1 MACYTEQVLPDLH
14 ASTLISAFL
23 TLLEILS
30 IACIPLVLLRR
41 KEPSSTFA
49 WIFVLLAF
57 PALGLVLFWY
67 LGRDRIRRPVRTRL
81 AVSSTMRQRLD
92 DRITGSI
99 AASREARNSLVE
111 SQHVEM
117 RGVMRLATKMG
128 RADLVPGNDVDLL
141 VGAQPTYD
149 ALVAAIDAAQAS
161 VHLEFYAFRRGIVG
175 GRMVDALERAAE
187 RGVKVRL
194 LYDAFG
200 SFGVGRTLRT
210 LKKKGGHAAPFF
222 PIDPIRRA
230 ATMNLRNH
238 RKLVVVDGSIGY
250 CGGINVGDLFVPW
263 RDVMLRI
270 EGPAVAQLQ
279 AVFVEDWFFA
289 TREDLDH
296 DACFPPLEP
305 KGDAILQCVQSG
317 PDTAVEAIHRLY
329 FAAIAAARERVWIST
344 PYFVPDRAVL
354 VALQTAALRG
364 VDVRIVVPAHSNYPI
379 AKWAGESFYDELLG
393 AGVRIFEYG
402 PEMVHTKALIVDG
415 RFATVGSANLDVRS
429 FRLNFELVVVVYDAD
444 IVFELTELHSTDQQG
459 SRELSHARWE
469 ERGWSARL
477 REGVGRLVSPML

>member
-1 MACYTEQVLPDLH
+1 MPDLD
-14 ASTLISAFL
+14 ASTLISAL
-23 TLLEILS
+23 VTLSEIVS
-30 IACIPLVLLRR
+30 VAFIPLVLLRR

-57 PALGLVLFWY
+57 PALGIVLFWY
-67 LGRDRIRRPVRTRL
+67 LGRDRVRRPVRTRL
-81 AVSSTMRQRLD
+81 EISSEMRQRLV
-92 DRITGSI
+92 DRITS
-99 AASREARNSLVE
+99 SVTVSPLARHSLIDAQPE
-111 SQHVEM
+111 EM

-128 RADLVPGNDVDLL
+128 RADLVPGNRVELL

-149 ALVAAIDAAQAS
+149 ALIAAIDRAS
-161 VHLEFYAFRRGIVG
+161 EHVHLEFYAFRRGRSAERV
-175 GRMVDALERAAE
+175 VEALERAVA

-200 SFGVGRTLRT
+200 SLGVGRTLGGLRR
-210 LKKKGGHAAPFF
+210 KGGRAFPFF
-222 PIDPIRRA
+222 PLDPIRRA
-230 ATMNLRNH
+230 ATINLRNH
-238 RKLVVVDGSIGY
+238 RKVVVVDGSLGF
-250 CGGINVGDLFVPW
+250 CGGINVGDEFVPW

-289 TREDLDH
+289 TRESLDD
-296 DACFPPLEP
+296 DACFPALEDR
-305 KGDAILQCVQSG
+305 GESILQCVQSG
-317 PDTAVEAIHRLY
+317 PDQTVEAIHRLY

-364 VDVRIVVPAHSNYPI
+364 VDVRLVVPAHSNYPI
-379 AKWAGESFYDELLG
+379 AKWAGESFYDELLE

-402 PEMVHTKALIVDG
+402 PEMLHTKALVVDG

-429 FRLNFELVVVVYDAD
+429 FRLNFELVAVVYDED
-444 IVFELTELHSTDQQG
+444 IVFELTELHSSDQRA
-459 SRELSHARWE
+459 SHELVHPQWSKRRW
-469 ERGWSARL
+469 GARL
-477 REGVGRLVSPML
+477 REGVGRLLSPML